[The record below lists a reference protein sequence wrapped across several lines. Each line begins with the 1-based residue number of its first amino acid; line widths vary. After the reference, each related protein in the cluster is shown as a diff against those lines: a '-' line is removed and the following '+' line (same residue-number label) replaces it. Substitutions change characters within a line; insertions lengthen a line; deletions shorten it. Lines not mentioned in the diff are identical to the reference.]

1 MKSFY
6 ILVLLLTSLHAAH
19 SQELQDNVKEATIID
34 IGEIENG
41 GYGAFEMHLNKLN
54 INGSKNTAIFIGA
67 RGGWII
73 NSTFSI
79 GGGGFGMVSKFTI
92 DDYLNSE
99 ILDSEKLETPN
110 LQVGYG
116 GFFLEYS
123 YNSAELLHVT
133 VNSLIGA
140 GGASY
145 TSQSKLKNQNN
156 YNNSTYNHESSV
168 FFVMEPGLTLEL
180 NILPFFRISSG
191 ISYRFVSGLNL
202 TRTTNSDLQSLSFTL
217 AFKFGKF

>member
-1 MKSFY
+1 MKYFY
-6 ILVLLLTSLHAAH
+6 IILLLTSLHSAN

-34 IGEIENG
+34 IGEIESG
-41 GYGAFEMHLNKLN
+41 GYGAFEMHVNN
-54 INGSKNTAIFIGA
+54 INLNGSDNTAIFIGA

-79 GGGGFGMVSKFTI
+79 GGGGFGMVSKFTV
-92 DDYLNSE
+92 DDYSNSE
-99 ILDSEKLETPN
+99 ILDSEVWEIPN
-110 LQVGYG
+110 LQLGYG
-116 GFFLEYS
+116 GFFLEYTH
-123 YNSAELLHVT
+123 NSEEFLHLT
-133 VNSLIGA
+133 VNTLIGA

-145 TSQSKLKNQNN
+145 TSQSKSESQNN
-156 YNNSTYNHESSV
+156 YNNPTYNHENSA
-168 FFVMEPGLTLEL
+168 FFVLEPGLTIEL

-202 TRTTNSDLQSLSFTL
+202 TRTTNSDLQSISYSL